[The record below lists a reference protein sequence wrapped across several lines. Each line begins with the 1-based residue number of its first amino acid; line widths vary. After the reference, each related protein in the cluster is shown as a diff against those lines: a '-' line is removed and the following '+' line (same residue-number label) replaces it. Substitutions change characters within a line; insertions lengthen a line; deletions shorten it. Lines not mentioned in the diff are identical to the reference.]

1 MADEWDGELRL
12 IVHDLGETINVDV
25 QLNERLVRS
34 ANTLYGLPDVNE
46 PTLLFTIDL
55 DQKIAGVFPMIAH
68 LSGEIYSQKYENI
81 KSLWFNLPADAF
93 DPPTDHNSA
102 IAFLKTHLPSGFV
115 QDPAYGLGLTKELRP
130 IIYAVEDIDNVTR
143 IAIGGTKPTRHEHST
158 FYFSDL
164 DFYSLRM
171 AFNRTTRKHQSESL
185 TERSIL
191 AYNNVLHKVNPDK
204 HPLKEPPYRPGTI
217 YKLVGGQDASQ
228 TVLKGKDKTA
238 LLKTVV
244 SNAAAIA
251 ERDPK
256 EFVQLQ
262 KDLELVSLDRLIQ
275 TFERSLGK
283 NHNEGHWQK
292 MLELNPFI
300 LSMVF
305 GYPIVMVQSAA
316 SVGGGTIAGNGT
328 KIADFL
334 SKNSSSHNA
343 ALVEI
348 KTPQTPV
355 CGGTYRGGVW
365 KPSNALMG
373 AVVQVLDQ
381 RQKLTLTLPY
391 HKQFSPQLSELQ
403 AYAIDCV
410 IVVGK
415 MPTDPSQISSFEM
428 MRSQYKDVRIVTFD
442 ELFGKL
448 LLLREMLTGERYV
461 SPLED
466 DDEEETDDLYREDP
480 DEDGDDQEFV
490 DGED

>member
-12 IVHDLGETINVDV
+12 IVRNLGDTINVDV
-25 QLNERLVRS
+25 QLNDRLVRS
-34 ANTLYGLPDVNE
+34 ANVYYGVPDVNE
-46 PTLLFTIDL
+46 PTLLFTLDL
-55 DQKIAGVFPMIAH
+55 DKKIAGVFPLIAH
-68 LSGEIYSQKYENI
+68 FSRDIYSQKYENI
-81 KSLWFNLPADAF
+81 KSLWFDLPPGDF
-93 DPPTDHNSA
+93 DPPTDHSSA
-102 IAFLKTHLPSGFV
+102 ITFLKTHLPSGFV
-115 QDPAYGLGLTKELRP
+115 QDPTYGLGLTKELRP
-130 IIYAVEDIDNVTR
+130 IIYAVQDIEKVTR
-143 IAIGGTKPTRHEHST
+143 IVIGGRDPTRHEYST
-158 FYFSDL
+158 FYFSDM
-164 DFYSLRM
+164 DFFNLRM
-171 AFNRTTRKHQSESL
+171 AFNRTTRKHQQESL
-185 TERSIL
+185 IERTIL
-191 AYNNVLHKVNPDK
+191 AHNNVLHKVYPER
-204 HPLKEPPYRPGTI
+204 HALKEPPYRPGTI
-217 YKLVGGQDASQ
+217 YKLVGGEEASS
-228 TVLKGKDKTA
+228 TVLKGKDRAA

-244 SNAAAIA
+244 GNATAIA
-251 ERDPK
+251 DRDPK

-262 KDLELVSLDRLIQ
+262 KDLELVSLDRLISSFQ
-275 TFERSLGK
+275 KSMAK
-283 NHNEGHWQK
+283 NVNEGHWQK

-328 KIADFL
+328 KISDFL

-355 CGGTYRGGVW
+355 CGSTYRGGVW

-381 RQKLTLTLPY
+381 RQKLTLTLPL

-410 IVVGK
+410 VIVGK

-461 SPLED
+461 SPIED
-466 DDEEETDDLYREDP
+466 DEQEEPNYLYQVDPDEEEDDP
-480 DEDGDDQEFV
+480 EFAA
-490 DGED
+490 GED